1 MKAKNSKRSLVFL
14 GILVFC
20 WLLIVSLAKDL
31 GRVRDGYKRI
41 EDANLK
47 LKAETENNIALKK
60 KMNYAQ
66 SEYYREKIVREKLN
80 MQKPGEVVV
89 VMPEGGLI
97 TDNEDMDSLSETEN
111 SLKNWQKWL
120 RILE

>member
-1 MKAKNSKRSLVFL
+1 MKTKNSKRSLVFL